1 MCCFADD
8 GKVVKAVS
16 VIRDNWDTE
25 EVVLEELTVFQ
36 VRRCKETGPPQ
47 CETVTQMCPVQTG
60 AGSDAA
66 VSSGRHLS
74 GKTPVNRKRKRS
86 GHIFP
91 KSSNQT
97 SCEEEERRRRKV

>member
-60 AGSDAA
+60 A
-66 VSSGRHLS
+66 VMQLF
-74 GKTPVNRKRKRS
+74 PVEDICLEKR
-86 GHIFP
+86 
-91 KSSNQT
+91 Q
-97 SCEEEERRRRKV
+97 